1 MRKLKLKPGFY
12 FHDAVSQGRSSGS
25 VDFLGGDGELDV
37 VCKAV
42 ELKSKGPKVRMKRR
56 GQRTEPW
63 GTPPERVVV
72 GDLQVLMLINW
83 CLMVR

>member
-1 MRKLKLKPGFY
+1 M
-12 FHDAVSQGRSSGS
+12 SGS
-25 VDFLGGDGELDV
+25 DDFLGGDGELDV

-42 ELKSKGPKVRMKRR
+42 ELKSEGPRVRMKRR

-63 GTPPERVVV
+63 RTPPERVVV